1 MTEIRS
7 RSDGQSGAA
16 ASGGINPFVPGDSA
30 VALGNGLKN
39 YEAHIF
45 GVTLGYRTASSSG
58 SSHL

>member
-16 ASGGINPFVPGDSA
+16 DSGGINPFVPRDSA
-30 VALGNGLKN
+30 IYLGNGRKN

-45 GVTLGYRTASSSG
+45 GMTLGYPTASSSG
-58 SSHL
+58 SSRL